1 MLEWLMANWQPLLVV
16 IIIAILMIIYLAKR
30 KGIRQLATD
39 AIVWAEET
47 FKSEDGQKK
56 MQEAIDYCQQIIP
69 VLNLLPDRL
78 IKMFIQSVFD
88 QIKGALDLQI
98 DVPQEEPKTIE
109 EGQNNSE
116 G

>member
-1 MLEWLMANWQPLLVV
+1 MFEWLAANWQPLLVV
-16 IIIAILMIIYLAKR
+16 IIIAIIMIVYLIQR

-47 FKSEDGQKK
+47 FKTEDGQKK
-56 MQEAIDYCQQIIP
+56 MQEAIDYCQQVFPFLNII
-69 VLNLLPDRL
+69 PDRL

-98 DVPQEEPKTIE
+98 DVPKEEEKMIE
-109 EGQNNSE
+109 NGENSAEG
-116 G
+116 